1 MALIT
6 PLLSPIDAFDA
17 TKAHQIPFMVNGG
30 DQVVKNEIKIT
41 LNSSSSE
48 VVYNHTEN
56 TFNLYQ
62 TIPAKTLENGNYYSV
77 SYRTYNENDNHSDW
91 SVAEPFY
98 CYSEPSL
105 SLNIQQDQEVN
116 ESNLQVIL
124 TYNQSQGELLNYA
137 EIELYNENQ
146 ELIETSSYL
155 YNASTTLPLKVYYTF
170 RGLINMNTYYVKAK
184 VNTLSNM
191 NAETQLVKFHI
202 RYTNPILHANFKAIP
217 HDCDGYINLSSN
229 IAVVSGDYH
238 PINKT
243 PTYINNDA
251 VDLRSMV
258 SEIGDMGYTKYVEF
272 SSGYILPKNF
282 VMRMWF
288 SVGKVNK
295 NIAILQTANGEDT
308 IYLKW
313 VRDANYDLVELTT
326 ESGTRLTSN
335 TVTRSNGLN
344 EYFLWL
350 KVDNTTSQIWD
361 LRVECLSNTP
371 TVAEWNNSNTNI
383 QNLAIT
389 DLHYVGTNY
398 ESYTQRSTRFE
409 KLEDDITDIIIGNGI
424 FYGLNLSNNIN
435 MEYSNVQP
443 TEFDNYTIM
452 NCQFHGNLN
461 GGNADTSIT
470 NLSKL
475 RIKRRE
481 KGKTN
486 LWCTIYEQ
494 DVFDFNDLSIS
505 YDDYYVPA
513 LKTQQYALV
522 PVLTGNIEGDYY
534 TTEIAP
540 QWQKINISDKNE
552 HYSFIGNVSLSSFNQ
567 NVQVGVLQPIGK
579 KYPTV
584 VQNATTNYLTGQ
596 VTVLM
601 ESILTDGTLDRLANI
616 RKIDK
621 FKSFLTNGNAK
632 VLTDYNGRSI
642 VLKVS
647 DIPTEDLI
655 ANIGFGM
662 SNIGFT
668 FVEQGDYDNHNDLK
682 DLGLI

>member
-6 PLLSPIDAFDA
+6 PLLSPIDSFDA
-17 TKAHQIPFMVNGG
+17 TKSHQIPFMVNGG

-62 TIPAKTLENGNYYSV
+62 TIPANTLENGNYYSV
-77 SYRTYNENDNHSDW
+77 YYRTYNANDSHSDW
-91 SVAEPFY
+91 SIAEPFY
-98 CYSEPSL
+98 CYSEPSVT
-105 SLNIQQDQEVN
+105 LNIEQDQEVN
-116 ESNLQVIL
+116 ESNLQVVL
-124 TYNQSQGELLNYA
+124 TYNQNQGELLNYG
-137 EIELYNENQ
+137 EIELYDENQ
-146 ELIETSSYL
+146 KLIETSSYL
-155 YNASTTLPLKVYYTF
+155 YNASTTLPLNVYYTF

-191 NAETQLVKFHI
+191 NVETRLVRFHI
-202 RYTNPILHANFKAIP
+202 RYTNPILHANFEATANNCK
-217 HDCDGYINLSSN
+217 GYVNLSSN
-229 IAVVSGDYH
+229 VAVVNGDYN
-238 PINKT
+238 PT
-243 PTYINNDA
+243 TEQPTYINNDA

-258 SEIGDMGYTKYVEF
+258 AEIGDMGYTRYVEF
-272 SSGYILPKNF
+272 ASGYILPRNF

-288 SVGKVNK
+288 SVGKINK
-295 NIAILQTANGEDT
+295 KIAILQTANGEDT
-308 IYLKW
+308 IYLRW
-313 VRDANYDLVELTT
+313 VRDTDYDLVELRTD
-326 ESGTRLTSN
+326 SGTRLISN
-335 TVTRSNGLN
+335 TVARSNGLN

-350 KVDNTTSQIWD
+350 KVDNTSQQIWD
-361 LRVECLSNTP
+361 LRLECLSNTP
-371 TVAEWNNSNTNI
+371 TIAEWNNPNTNV
-383 QNLAIT
+383 QNLT
-389 DLHYVGTNY
+389 TSDLHYVG
-398 ESYTQRSTRFE
+398 ESYEPYIRPSTRIRPL
-409 KLEDDITDIIIGNGI
+409 KNDITDIIIGNGV
-424 FYGLNLSNNIN
+424 FYGLTLSNDIN
-435 MEYSNVQP
+435 MEYNNVQP
-443 TEFDNYTIM
+443 TKFDNHTIM

-461 GGNADTSIT
+461 GGSADTSIT

-486 LWCTIYEQ
+486 LWCTVYEK
-494 DVFDFNDLSIS
+494 DILDFSDLSIS
-505 YDDYYVPA
+505 YNDYYVPA

-540 QWQKINISDKNE
+540 EWQKINISDKNE
-552 HYSFIGNVSLSSFNQ
+552 HYSFIGNVTLASFNQ
-567 NVQVGVLQPIGK
+567 NIQVGLLQPIGK

-601 ESILTDGTLDRLANI
+601 ESLLDDGTLDRLANI
-616 RKIDK
+616 RKIEK
-621 FKSFLTNGNAK
+621 FKAFLTNGNAK
-632 VLTDYNGRSI
+632 VLTDYNGRS
-642 VLKVS
+642 VVFKVS

-668 FVEQGDYDNHNDLK
+668 FVEQGAYDNHDDLK

>member
-62 TIPAKTLENGNYYSV
+62 TIPANTLENGNYYSV

-146 ELIETSSYL
+146 ELIEISSYL
-155 YNASTTLPLKVYYTF
+155 YNASTTLPLNVYYTF

-217 HDCDGYINLSSN
+217 HNCDGYINLSSN

-238 PINKT
+238 PINGT

-295 NIAILQTANGEDT
+295 NIAVLQTANGEDT

-313 VRDANYDLVELTT
+313 VRDTNYDLVELTT

-383 QNLAIT
+383 QNLTTT

-398 ESYTQRSTRFE
+398 ESYTQRSTRLE

-435 MEYSNVQP
+435 MEYSNIQP
-443 TEFDNYTIM
+443 TEFDNYTII

-486 LWCTIYEQ
+486 LWCTIYDQ

-552 HYSFIGNVSLSSFNQ
+552 HYSFIGNVNLSSFNQ
-567 NVQVGVLQPIGK
+567 NIQVGVLQPIGK

-601 ESILTDGTLDRLANI
+601 ESLLTDGTLDRLANI

>member
-62 TIPAKTLENGNYYSV
+62 TIPANTLENGNYYSV
-77 SYRTYNENDNHSDW
+77 SYRTYNKNDNHSDW

-155 YNASTTLPLKVYYTF
+155 YNASTTLPLNVYYTF

-202 RYTNPILHANFKAIP
+202 RYTNPILHANFKAIS
-217 HDCDGYINLSSN
+217 HNCDGYINLSSN

-238 PINKT
+238 PINET

-313 VRDANYDLVELTT
+313 VRDTNYDLVELRT

-350 KVDNTTSQIWD
+350 KVDNTTSQVWD
-361 LRVECLSNTP
+361 LRLKCLSNTP
-371 TVAEWNNSNTNI
+371 TIAEWNNSQTNI
-383 QNLAIT
+383 QNLTTT

-398 ESYTQRSTRFE
+398 EPYSRPSTKIE
-409 KLEDDITDIIIGNGI
+409 KLNDDITDIIIGNGI

>member
-1 MALIT
+1 
-6 PLLSPIDAFDA
+6 
-17 TKAHQIPFMVNGG
+17 
-30 DQVVKNEIKIT
+30 
-41 LNSSSSE
+41 
-48 VVYNHTEN
+48 
-56 TFNLYQ
+56 
-62 TIPAKTLENGNYYSV
+62 
-77 SYRTYNENDNHSDW
+77 
-91 SVAEPFY
+91 
-98 CYSEPSL
+98 
-105 SLNIQQDQEVN
+105 
-116 ESNLQVIL
+116 
-124 TYNQSQGELLNYA
+124 
-137 EIELYNENQ
+137 
-146 ELIETSSYL
+146 
-155 YNASTTLPLKVYYTF
+155 
-170 RGLINMNTYYVKAK
+170 
-184 VNTLSNM
+184 
-191 NAETQLVKFHI
+191 
-202 RYTNPILHANFKAIP
+202 
-217 HDCDGYINLSSN
+217 
-229 IAVVSGDYH
+229 
-238 PINKT
+238 
-243 PTYINNDA
+243 
-251 VDLRSMV
+251 
-258 SEIGDMGYTKYVEF
+258 
-272 SSGYILPKNF
+272 
-282 VMRMWF
+282 
-288 SVGKVNK
+288 
-295 NIAILQTANGEDT
+295 
-308 IYLKW
+308 
-313 VRDANYDLVELTT
+313 
-326 ESGTRLTSN
+326 
-335 TVTRSNGLN
+335 
-344 EYFLWL
+344 
-350 KVDNTTSQIWD
+350 
-361 LRVECLSNTP
+361 
-371 TVAEWNNSNTNI
+371 
-383 QNLAIT
+383 
-389 DLHYVGTNY
+389 
-398 ESYTQRSTRFE
+398 
-409 KLEDDITDIIIGNGI
+409 
-424 FYGLNLSNNIN
+424 

-552 HYSFIGNVSLSSFNQ
+552 HYSFIGNVNLSSFNQ
-567 NVQVGVLQPIGK
+567 NIQVGVLQPIGK

-584 VQNATTNYLTGQ
+584 IQNATTNYLTGQ
-596 VTVLM
+596 VTVLI
-601 ESILTDGTLDRLANI
+601 ESLLSDGNLDRLANI
-616 RKIDK
+616 KKIEK

>member
-1 MALIT
+1 
-6 PLLSPIDAFDA
+6 
-17 TKAHQIPFMVNGG
+17 
-30 DQVVKNEIKIT
+30 
-41 LNSSSSE
+41 
-48 VVYNHTEN
+48 
-56 TFNLYQ
+56 
-62 TIPAKTLENGNYYSV
+62 
-77 SYRTYNENDNHSDW
+77 
-91 SVAEPFY
+91 
-98 CYSEPSL
+98 
-105 SLNIQQDQEVN
+105 
-116 ESNLQVIL
+116 L

-155 YNASTTLPLKVYYTF
+155 YNASTTLPLNVYYTF

-217 HDCDGYINLSSN
+217 HNCDGYINLSSN

-238 PINKT
+238 PINET

-295 NIAILQTANGEDT
+295 NIAVLQTANGEDT

-313 VRDANYDLVELTT
+313 VRDTNYDLVELTT

-350 KVDNTTSQIWD
+350 KVDNTTPQIWD
-361 LRVECLSNTP
+361 LKVECLSSTP
-371 TVAEWNNSNTNI
+371 TIAEWNNSNTNI
-383 QNLAIT
+383 QNLATT

-398 ESYTQRSTRFE
+398 ESYTQRSTRLE

-494 DVFDFNDLSIS
+494 DVFDFNDLSIT
-505 YDDYYVPA
+505 YNDYYVPA

-552 HYSFIGNVSLSSFNQ
+552 HYSFIGNVNLSSFNQ
-567 NVQVGVLQPIGK
+567 NIQVGVLQPIGK

-596 VTVLM
+596 VTVLI
-601 ESILTDGTLDRLANI
+601 ESLLSDGNLDRLANI
-616 RKIDK
+616 KKIEK

>member
-17 TKAHQIPFMVNGG
+17 TKAHQIPFMINGG

-62 TIPAKTLENGNYYSV
+62 TIPANTLKNGNYYSV

-217 HDCDGYINLSSN
+217 HNCDGYINLSSN

-238 PINKT
+238 PINET

-295 NIAILQTANGEDT
+295 NIAVLQTANGEDT

-383 QNLAIT
+383 QNLATT

-398 ESYTQRSTRFE
+398 ESYTQRSTRLE

-435 MEYSNVQP
+435 MEYSNIQP

>member
-62 TIPAKTLENGNYYSV
+62 TIPANTLENGNYYSV

-98 CYSEPSL
+98 CYSEPLL

-155 YNASTTLPLKVYYTF
+155 YNASTTLPLNVYYTF

-217 HDCDGYINLSSN
+217 HNCDGYINLSSN

-238 PINKT
+238 PINGT
-243 PTYINNDA
+243 PIYINNDA

-295 NIAILQTANGEDT
+295 NIAVLQTANGEDT

-313 VRDANYDLVELTT
+313 VRDTNYDLVELTT

-383 QNLAIT
+383 RNLTTT

-398 ESYTQRSTRFE
+398 ESYTQRSTRLE

-552 HYSFIGNVSLSSFNQ
+552 HYSFIGNVNLNSFNQ
-567 NVQVGVLQPIGK
+567 NIQVGVLQPIGK

-601 ESILTDGTLDRLANI
+601 ESLLSDGNLDRLANI
-616 RKIDK
+616 RKIEK